1 MEPRRPLLAL
11 PIGTAWADRGA
22 DIPRQREIAEEDFNV
37 VWNKLWNA
45 YHRGEPGV
53 CDVYALID
61 FLHERQFS
69 TPGYIILI
77 ENPVIVDV
85 LRALKAHGDAA
96 GDANTP
102 GNAWRVWGGPPDD
115 DRWWANLWKARDEW
129 EDKRDQY
136 VAEQRR
142 DYGKAYKRF
151 HINYMHSLFGSYD
164 FKRDETIDAFKVG
177 ARTYTLVTDLLT
189 KFATE
194 IAAAEAARPVNDLR
208 IGIPSPYM
216 MSEESYRMYKAR
228 SAPLSEMTVLGERVW
243 QHYDVPR
250 NRHSYMLLLGFNM
263 PYPF

>member
-11 PIGTAWADRGA
+11 PVGTAWADRGA
-22 DIPRQREIAEEDFNV
+22 DIPPQREIADEDFV
-37 VWNKLWNA
+37 TVWNELGNA
-45 YHRGEPGV
+45 YNNGDVGV

-61 FLHERQFS
+61 FFHEIQFS
-69 TPGYIILI
+69 TPNTRLLI
-77 ENPVIVDV
+77 GLPVIVDV

-115 DRWWANLWKARDEW
+115 DRWWANLWKARDKW

-142 DYGKAYKRF
+142 DYGRVYKRF
-151 HINYMHSLFGSYD
+151 HMNHMHRLFGSYD
-164 FKRDETIDAFKVG
+164 FKRDETIDALKVG
-177 ARTYTLVTDLLT
+177 ARTYTLVNDLLT
-189 KFATE
+189 EFATE

-208 IGIPSPYM
+208 IGVPLPYM
-216 MSEESYRMYKAR
+216 MPEESYRMYKAR
-228 SAPLSEMTVLGERVW
+228 SAPLSEIDEVW

-250 NRHSYMLLLGFNM
+250 NRHSDMLLLGFNM